1 MKVSIYGVFLLSLFS
16 ALTHALPS
24 QELPKWQ
31 TVGTAKLTVFW
42 FDIYHAEL
50 SSHNGEYDNNQSFM
64 LTLTYLR
71 NFESNELIDETFK
84 QFSKPL
90 TDAQSSKWR
99 AQLEE
104 LWPDVKKGD
113 QIAFLK
119 SDKGVSHFFFN
130 KSYRGQIEEP
140 EFAGLFSAIWL
151 SDNSEYPKLAAKLKG
166 QSK

>member
-1 MKVSIYGVFLLSLFS
+1 MKVSIYGFFLFSLFS
-16 ALTHALPS
+16 TSAHASSAL
-24 QELPKWQ
+24 ELPKWK

-50 SSHNGEYDNNQSFM
+50 SSLNGKYDYSQSFM

-71 NFESNELIDETFK
+71 NFESKELIDETFK

-90 TDAQSSKWR
+90 TETQSSTWR
-99 AQLEE
+99 AQLEV

-113 QIAFLK
+113 QITFLK

-130 KSYRGQIEEP
+130 TTYRGQIEEP
-140 EFAGLFSAIWL
+140 EFADLFSAIWL